1 MNKTIKRLLKYAKP
15 YSKFVPKYIVI
26 TFFGLIFS
34 TLNFLL
40 IIPLLKIIFSTDP
53 YSAAPAISHSFEF
66 SKEYF
71 VNTFEFFMHNLIQT
85 YGRLTTLVFVC
96 IFICLASFLTNL
108 FRYWLQRVLSS
119 LRTYVMHGMR
129 KDLFEKVTKLDVA
142 YFNDKRK
149 GNLLSCMSNDI
160 TEVQN
165 TIVTSF
171 QVIFKDPVYIV
182 GYMIVL
188 FLMSYQLT
196 LITVLALPLLAFFV
210 GRLAK
215 RLKRKAA
222 EAQILQGEI
231 LSTMEETISGI
242 RIVKA
247 FNAQKHQNKCF
258 DQLNERHRIVT
269 KKMFYRQE
277 LSGPLSEFLGVTV
290 AAIVLL
296 IGGVFILNNEFN
308 FGIETLI
315 AYFGLYYS
323 VLVPIKEVARAY
335 SSFQRGTAAAD
346 RIFKIIDTPV
356 SIRKSENP
364 KSIKEFNRAIQF
376 RNVSFKY
383 ETEFVLTDINFIVPK
398 GKMYALVGHS
408 GAGKSTI
415 ADLIPRFYD
424 VSSGEILVDG
434 ENIKNIEPKD
444 LISLMGI
451 VTQEAIL
458 FNDTVFNNI
467 AYGMNNISEEQVIES
482 AKIANAHEFIV
493 NLEKGYH
500 TNIGDRGGKL
510 SGGQCQRLA
519 IARAV
524 LKNPPILILDEATSA
539 LDTESERLV
548 QDALMKL
555 MKNRTAI
562 VIAHRLSTIRN
573 ADNIIVLE
581 SGKIVEEG
589 THNELTAKNGIYKHL
604 CDLQLLNK

>member
-1 MNKTIKRLLKYAKP
+1 
-15 YSKFVPKYIVI
+15 
-26 TFFGLIFS
+26 
-34 TLNFLL
+34 
-40 IIPLLKIIFSTDP
+40 
-53 YSAAPAISHSFEF
+53 
-66 SKEYF
+66 
-71 VNTFEFFMHNLIQT
+71 
-85 YGRLTTLVFVC
+85 
-96 IFICLASFLTNL
+96 
-108 FRYWLQRVLSS
+108 
-119 LRTYVMHGMR
+119 
-129 KDLFEKVTKLDVA
+129 
-142 YFNDKRK
+142 
-149 GNLLSCMSNDI
+149 MSNDI
-160 TEVQN
+160 TEVQS

-196 LITVLALPLLAFFV
+196 FITVLALPLLAYFV
-210 GRLAK
+210 SRLAK

-222 EAQILQGEI
+222 EAQELQGEI

-242 RIVKA
+242 RIIKA
-247 FNAQKHQNKCF
+247 FNAQKHQNKRF
-258 DQLNERHRIVT
+258 DELNERHRLVT

-296 IGGVFILNNEFN
+296 IGGIFILNGEFN

-315 AYFGLYYS
+315 AYFGLFYS
-323 VLVPIKEVARAY
+323 VLVPIKEVSRAY
-335 SSFQRGTAAAD
+335 SSFQRGTASAE
-346 RIFKIIDTPV
+346 RIFKIIDIPV
-356 SIRKSENP
+356 TIKKSANP
-364 KSIKEFNRAIQF
+364 IPIKEFKSEIRF
-376 RNVSFKY
+376 ENVSFKY
-383 ETEFVLTDINFIVPK
+383 ESEPVLADINLTIPK
-398 GKMYALVGHS
+398 GKMYAIVGHS
-408 GAGKSTI
+408 GAGKTTL

-424 VSSGEILVDG
+424 IKQGEILIDG
-434 ENIKNIEPKD
+434 INIKNLEPKD

-458 FNDTVFNNI
+458 FNDTVINNI
-467 AYGMNNISEEQVIES
+467 AYGMENINEQAVIDA

-493 NLEKGYH
+493 HLEHGYY

-510 SGGQCQRLA
+510 SGGQRQRLA

-548 QDALMKL
+548 QDALINL
-555 MKNRTAI
+555 MKNRTSI

-573 ADNIIVLE
+573 ADRIIVLE
-581 SGKIVEEG
+581 SGKIVESG
-589 THNELTAKNGIYKHL
+589 THDELTAKNGVYKHL

>member
-1 MNKTIKRLLKYAKP
+1 MNNTLKRLLKYAKP
-15 YSKFVPKYIVI
+15 YSKFVPKYIVA

-34 TLNFLL
+34 TINFLL
-40 IIPLLKIIFSTDP
+40 IIPLLKIIFNTDP
-53 YSAAPAISHSFEF
+53 YSAPVVSQSFEF
-66 SKEYF
+66 SKDYF
-71 VNTFEFFMHNLIQT
+71 VGTFETFMHNLVQN

-96 IFICLASFLTNL
+96 IFLFITSFLTNF
-108 FRYWLQRVLSS
+108 FRYWLQRILAS
-119 LRTYVMHGMR
+119 LRTYVMCGMR
-129 KDLFEKVTKLDVA
+129 KDLFEKITKLDVG
-142 YFNDKRK
+142 YFTDQRK
-149 GNLLSCMSNDI
+149 GNLLSCMSNDV

-188 FLMSYQLT
+188 FMMSYQLT
-196 LITVLALPLLAFFV
+196 FITVLALPMLAFFIS
-210 GRLAK
+210 RISR

-222 EAQILQGEI
+222 EAQALQGEI
-231 LSTMEETISGI
+231 LSTMEETIFGI
-242 RIVKA
+242 RIIKA

-258 DQLNERHRIVT
+258 DQLNERHRIIT

-290 AAIVLL
+290 ATIVLL
-296 IGGVFILNNEFN
+296 IGGVFILNGKFKL
-308 FGIETLI
+308 GIETLI

-335 SSFQRGTAAAD
+335 ASFQRGTAAAD
-346 RIFKIIDTPV
+346 RIFKVIDTPV
-356 SIRKSENP
+356 SIRKSTNP
-364 KSIKEFNRAIQF
+364 KPIKEFNNKIQF
-376 RNVSFKY
+376 NNVSFKY
-383 ETEFVLTDINFIVPK
+383 ETEFVLSNINFTVPK
-398 GKMYALVGHS
+398 GKMYAFVGHS

-415 ADLIPRFYD
+415 ANLIPRFYD
-424 VSSGEILVDG
+424 VTSGEILIDG
-434 ENIKNIEPKD
+434 ENIKNLEPKD

-467 AYGMNNISEEQVIES
+467 AYGMSNISEEKVIE
-482 AKIANAHEFIV
+482 AARIANAHEFIV
-493 NLEKGYH
+493 NLEKGYY

-548 QDALMKL
+548 QDALVKL

-573 ADNIIVLE
+573 ADKIIVLD

-589 THNELTAKNGIYKHL
+589 NHEELTAKNGIYKRL
-604 CDLQLLNK
+604 CDMQLFNM